1 MNGSARFHPIPALV
15 TGLALALF
23 GPAVAQ
29 GQQTAVITGKVLSEA
44 GQPLS
49 LANVFIAELNVSVA
63 TNDAGV
69 YTITLPAARATGG
82 AAQLRARAIG
92 YKPGVQPITL
102 RTGSQTVDFKLV
114 RDINRLTE
122 VTVTGSI
129 EGTERAKVPFA
140 IARVTAEELPVP
152 SLDPMRTLSGKVPGL
167 RIAQT
172 SGRPGASPE
181 IQLRG
186 PTSINASGRSQQPL
200 IIVDGAIL
208 RVGNLNDIGA
218 LDIESVEVVKGAAGA
233 SLYGTTAA
241 NGVIIIK
248 TKRGANR
255 DGVTWNFRS
264 EFGTSDLASINYDPP
279 LNHHLQLD
287 ETGTRFCVSSSG
299 AYGAC
304 SRSFVWMNEI
314 QRINGVNADT
324 TRQPQSVQFNAMSNA
339 DGTLTNVFQSNLW
352 PQARYDA
359 FAQVATRNPVM
370 LNSLDASGRVGSV
383 RYFVSGQ
390 FTDDR
395 GAVKGLNGQQQRRA
409 RVNLDYDARRDLR
422 ISVSTLFDR
431 ATTDNRSGGS
441 SNGSIFGQL
450 LRGSTGG
457 TDYLARDTL
466 GRPIIRAG
474 GGPLRGSG
482 NGAGTYLYDQ
492 DNNNYWSENNASRF
506 LGSLSATYTPAD
518 FLTVEG
524 TVSFDRRNSAN
535 DSWYVKGYRTNA
547 ISNAV
552 NFGAQDFSDGINEAM
567 TANFSVTGRKQLT
580 SDLNAKASVRTIYER
595 ADNWSYSTGG
605 EQYVVAQINTLSNT
619 TANFFS
625 NSSRSSIVNLGAV
638 GGVNLE
644 YKGRYIVEG
653 TYRYDGS
660 SLFGPG
666 RRWAPFGRASLVW
679 LASDEPWWDVPGVS
693 EFRIR
698 ASRGTAGNTPN
709 FTAQYETYSCSAT
722 GCSLGQAGNSQ
733 LRPETTTETEVGM
746 DFTLFDRFGF
756 ELTSATSD
764 TRDQIL
770 NVPTPS
776 NLGFSTQWKNAGTLR
791 NQTLEAAFNVPLVS
805 SRDFTWDL
813 RMSYDRIRSTITE
826 LNMPEYF
833 ASANL
838 GNGVGSF
845 FFVSARTEKSNGFAL
860 NRIGNIL
867 GRRFYEGCGS
877 LPTSVQAQCGDGKAF
892 QVNDR
897 GYVVWVGEGNTW
909 RDGITKN
916 LWQTK
921 LPAAGSPWNTPLFFG
936 HPIIDR
942 PLRGEPGE
950 TQGKL
955 QVIGNTLPD
964 FRMGLTS
971 NITYKRFTLYALFD
985 GTFGHEINN
994 QAEGWGIFDFNAQS
1008 MDQGPQTAATVETA
1022 KPVGY
1027 SWRAGAPEAAGTG
1040 GLYDLLGPNS
1050 YNVEDGSYVKL
1061 REATL
1066 SYKLGPVA
1074 GVGDW
1079 TLSVIGRNLL
1089 TITNYTGMDPEVGVS
1104 GGQAGSGFI
1113 NQVDAFGFPTLRT
1126 FTFAV
1131 STRF

>member
-1 MNGSARFHPIPALV
+1 MNGSSRFHSI
-15 TGLALALF
+15 LALAVTAASLAL
-23 GPAVAQ
+23 GPAPAH

-44 GQPLS
+44 GQPLP
-49 LANVFIAELNVSVA
+49 LANVYIAELNISVA
-63 TNDAGV
+63 TGDNGA
-69 YTITLPAARATGG
+69 YTITLPAARATGQ

-92 YKPGVQPITL
+92 YKPGVQPVTL
-102 RTGSQTVDFKLV
+102 RAGSQTVDFKLV

-172 SGRPGASPE
+172 SGRPGSSPE

-255 DGVTWNFRS
+255 DGVTWNWRS
-264 EFGTSDLASINYDPP
+264 EVGASDLASIHYDPP

-287 ETGTRFCVSSSG
+287 ETGTRFCVLGSG
-299 AYGAC
+299 AYGSC
-304 SRSFVWMNEI
+304 SRSFVWMDEI

-324 TRQPQSVQFNAMSNA
+324 TRTPQAIQFNAMSNA
-339 DGTLTNVFQSNLW
+339 DGSLTNTFQSNLW

-359 FAQVATRNPVM
+359 FAQVATRNPVT
-370 LNSLDASGRVGSV
+370 LNSLDASGRYGSV
-383 RYFVSGQ
+383 RYFVSGS

-395 GAVKGLNGQQQRRA
+395 GAVKYLQGQQQRRG
-409 RVNLDYDARRDLR
+409 RVNIDYDARSDLR

-431 ATTDNRSGGS
+431 ATTDNRTGGS
-441 SNGSIFGQL
+441 SNGDIFGQL

-457 TDYLARDTL
+457 TNYLALDTL

-474 GGPLRGSG
+474 GAPLRGSG
-482 NGAGTYLYDQ
+482 NGAGTYLYDLIG
-492 DNNNYWSENNASRF
+492 NNYWSQSIASRF
-506 LGSLSATYTPAD
+506 LGSLAATYTPTD
-518 FLTVEG
+518 YLTFEG
-524 TVSFDRRNSAN
+524 TVSFDRRNSGSDN
-535 DSWYVKGYRTNA
+535 WYVKGYRTNG
-547 ISNAV
+547 ISSST
-552 NFGAQDFSDGINEAM
+552 NFGQQNFGDGISEAM
-567 TANFSVTGRKQLT
+567 TANFSATGRKQIT
-580 SDLNAKASVRTIYER
+580 SDLNAKASLRTIFER
-595 ADNWSYSTGG
+595 SDARSYSTGG
-605 EQYVVAQINTLSNT
+605 QQYVVAQINTLSNT
-619 TANFFS
+619 TTNFYA
-625 NSSRSSIVNLGAV
+625 SSSSSSIRNLGAV
-638 GGVNLE
+638 GGLNLD
-644 YKGRYIVEG
+644 YKGKYIVEG

-666 RRWAPFGRASLVW
+666 KRWAPFGRASFVW
-679 LASDEPWWDVPGVS
+679 LASDESWWDVPGLT
-693 EFRIR
+693 EFRVR

-709 FTAQYETYSCSAT
+709 FTAQYETYSCSAS

-733 LRPETTTETEVGM
+733 LRPETTTETEFGT
-746 DFTLFDRFGF
+746 DFTLFNRVGV
-756 ELTSATSD
+756 ELTRAVSD

-776 NLGFSTQWKNAGTLR
+776 NLGFSTQWKNAGTLH
-791 NQTLEAAFNVPLVS
+791 NETFEAAFNLPVISTADL
-805 SRDFTWDL
+805 TWDL
-813 RMSYDRIRSTITE
+813 RMSYDRTRSTITQ

-833 ASANL
+833 QNANL
-838 GNGVGSF
+838 SNGTGSF
-845 FFVSARTEKSNGFAL
+845 FLISARTDKSNGFAV
-860 NRIGNIL
+860 NRIGNIW
-867 GRRFYEGCGS
+867 GRRFYEGCAS
-877 LPTSVQAQCGDGKAF
+877 LPAAVQTQCGDGKAF

-921 LPAAGSPWNTPLFFG
+921 LSAANSPWNVPLFFG
-936 HPIIDR
+936 HPITDR
-942 PLRGEPGE
+942 PLRGEVGE
-950 TQGKL
+950 GTGRL
-955 QVIGNTLPD
+955 QVLGNTLPD
-964 FRMGLTS
+964 FRIGMTS
-971 NITYKRFTLYALFD
+971 NLTYKRLTFYALFD
-985 GTFGHEINN
+985 GTFGHDINN
-994 QAEGWGIFDFNAQS
+994 QAEGWGIFDYNASS
-1008 MDQGPQTAATVETA
+1008 MDQGKQTNVDIETA

-1027 SWRAGAPEAAGTG
+1027 SWRVGSPEGVGSG
-1040 GLYDLLGPNS
+1040 GLYDILGPNS
-1050 YNVEDGSYVKL
+1050 YNVEDGTYVKL
-1061 REATL
+1061 REASLT
-1066 SYKLGPVA
+1066 YKLGSVA

-1079 TLSVIGRNLL
+1079 TLSLIGRNLL
-1089 TITNYTGMDPEVGVS
+1089 TFTNYSGMDPEVGVQ
-1104 GGQAGSGFI
+1104 GGNSGSGFI